1 MRGFSVQPTMVN
13 GLPGLTN
20 GSLDPAGIER
30 IDVIKGPSGTL
41 FGSSLISY
49 GGLLNTITKKP
60 YRGFGGE
67 VSYVAGSF
75 GLNRITADVNAPLT
89 SSNDVIMRVNTA
101 FHTENSFRSE
111 EHTSE
116 LQSLMRISYAVFCLN

>member
-1 MRGFSVQPTMVN
+1 MRISDWSSDVCSSDLAYYSMRGFSVQPTMVN

-67 VSYVAGSF
+67 VSYVAGSL
-75 GLNRITADVNAPLT
+75 G
-89 SSNDVIMRVNTA
+89 
-101 FHTENSFRSE
+101 RSE
-111 EHTSE
+111 ENTSE
-116 LQSLMRISYAVFCLN
+116 LQSLMRKSYAVFC